1 MQRAA
6 LAAGTPAY
14 PMSGAGVECAAAGEP
29 NMAAVQG
36 GGAGGTPAAGRSALP
51 CAADEV
57 KCGRCRGAW
66 GICPLRPTA
75 DATPATGGWGR
86 GSQGW
91 LGPGQPRTRA
101 GEDPQDAPGRESVH
115 TTTGALPHPASPRF
129 TFTGDGHQRPLPV
142 PPTTP
147 SVPAFAGRVVC
158 ASVLRHRS
166 AHPPQEVAPAVT
178 AAPILPRPCAIPNG
192 AFHALGFLQS
202 RIDHRPTHLPAPSY
216 HDDRRQLP

>member
-1 MQRAA
+1 MSRTGCWEGLALRGDGGGVQRAA

-14 PMSGAGVECAAAGEP
+14 PMSGAGVGCAAAGEP

-101 GEDPQDAPGRESVH
+101 GEDPQDAPGRESFH

-129 TFTGDGHQRPLPV
+129 TFTGDGHISGRSRSPPQPLPF
-142 PPTTP
+142 PPLRGAS
-147 SVPAFAGRVVC
+147 SVPVC
-158 ASVLRHRS
+158 S
-166 AHPPQEVAPAVT
+166 ATVQPTRLKKWRPQ
-178 AAPILPRPCAIPNG
+178 
-192 AFHALGFLQS
+192 
-202 RIDHRPTHLPAPSY
+202 
-216 HDDRRQLP
+216 